1 MTTYSLT
8 ELLGQARK
16 DRYSI
21 ASFNVF
27 SLNTARAA
35 IAAAEAERSPVVLAF
50 AASHSKYADFDSL
63 AAGLVS
69 LTDRATIPAV
79 LHLDHAESLDLVT
92 RAIQAGFNSVMFDG
106 YGLSPS
112 EKTRQTRSV
121 TDLAHSVGISV
132 EAEFGHITKLGEDE
146 SQRDELLLDPAEV
159 ARFVDETHI
168 DIVASAVGSVH
179 GLEEGCTNLRLDLL
193 QSVADQVTCFL
204 SLHGGSGMS
213 DDTVGAA
220 IQIGVVKFSYFT
232 GLSTASVNAA
242 AKRFA
247 LSPPPRLTELDSL
260 MMQAFQEQAQAKIRL
275 YGASGRA

>member
-1 MTTYSLT
+1 MTTCSLT
-8 ELLGQARK
+8 ELLGQAQK
-16 DRYSI
+16 DRYAI

-27 SLNTARAA
+27 SLNTARAV

-50 AASHSKYADFDSL
+50 AASHLKYADFDSL

-69 LTDRATIPAV
+69 LADRAAVPAV

-92 RAIQAGFNSVMFDG
+92 RAIQAGFSSVMFDG
-106 YGLSPS
+106 YGLSPA
-112 EKTRQTRSV
+112 EKIRQTHSV
-121 TDLAHSVGISV
+121 TDLAHSVGICV

-146 SQRDELLLDPAEV
+146 NRRDELLLDPAEV

-179 GLEEGCTNLRLDLL
+179 GLEEGRTNLRTDLL
-193 QSVADQVTCFL
+193 RSVADQVTCFL
-204 SLHGGSGMS
+204 SLHGGSGMP
-213 DDTVGAA
+213 DDAVDAA

-232 GLSTASVNAA
+232 GLSTAGVNAA
-242 AKRFA
+242 AKRLA
-247 LSPPPRLTELDSL
+247 QSPYPRLTELDSL

-275 YGASGRA
+275 YGATGRA

>member
-1 MTTYSLT
+1 MTAHSLT
-8 ELLGQARK
+8 ELLDQARK
-16 DRYSI
+16 DSYAI

-27 SLNTARAA
+27 SLNTARAV

-50 AASHSKYADFDSL
+50 AASHLKYADFYSL

-69 LTDRATIPAV
+69 LAGRATVPTV

-92 RAIQAGFNSVMFDG
+92 QAIQAGFGSVMFDG
-106 YGLSPS
+106 YGLSPG
-112 EKTRQTRSV
+112 EKIRQTRSV

-146 SQRDELLLDPAEV
+146 GQRDELLLDPDQV
-159 ARFVDETHI
+159 AHFVDETHI

-179 GLEEGCTNLRLDLL
+179 GLEEGRTNLQMDLL
-193 QSVADQVTCFL
+193 HSVADQVTCFL

-213 DDTVGAA
+213 DEVVSAA
-220 IQIGVVKFSYFT
+220 IQTGVVKFSYFT

-242 AKRFA
+242 ARRLA
-247 LSPPPRLTELDSL
+247 VGPPPRLTELDSL
-260 MMQAFQEQAQAKIRL
+260 MMQAFQEQARAKIRL

>member
-1 MTTYSLT
+1 MTTSSLT
-8 ELLGQARK
+8 GLLGQARK
-16 DRYSI
+16 DRYAI

-50 AASHSKYADFDSL
+50 AASHAKYADFDSL

-69 LTDRATIPAV
+69 LAARATVPTV
-79 LHLDHAESLDLVT
+79 LHLDHAESLGLVT
-92 RAIQAGFNSVMFDG
+92 RAIQAGFGSVMFDG
-106 YGLSPS
+106 YGLSPG
-112 EKTRQTRSV
+112 EKTRQTASV
-121 TDLAHSVGISV
+121 TDLAHSAGITV
-132 EAEFGHITKLGEDE
+132 EAEFGHITKVGEDE
-146 SQRDELLLDPAEV
+146 GRRDELLLDPAEV
-159 ARFVDETHI
+159 ARFVDETRI

-179 GLEEGCTNLRLDLL
+179 GLEAGRTNLRLDLL

-220 IQIGVVKFSYFT
+220 IKIGVVKFSYFT

-242 AKRFA
+242 AKRLGA
-247 LSPPPRLTELDSL
+247 RPYPRLTELDSL

>member
-1 MTTYSLT
+1 MTTYPLT

-27 SLNTARAA
+27 SLNTARAV

-63 AAGLVS
+63 AAGLTS
-69 LTDRATIPAV
+69 LADRATIPVV

-106 YGLSPS
+106 YGLSPD
-112 EKTRQTRSV
+112 EKIRHTRSV
-121 TDLAHSVGISV
+121 TDLAHSVGIAV

-146 SQRDELLLDPAEV
+146 NQRDELLLDPAEV
-159 ARFVDETHI
+159 ARFVEETHI

-179 GLEEGCTNLRLDLL
+179 GLEEGRTNLRFDLL
-193 QSVADQVTCFL
+193 QSVADQATCFL

-213 DDTVGAA
+213 DDTVSAA
-220 IQIGVVKFSYFT
+220 IQLGVVKFSYFT
-232 GLSTASVNAA
+232 GLSTASVTAA
-242 AKRFA
+242 AKRLD
-247 LSPPPRLTELDSL
+247 LSPHPRLTELDSL

-275 YGASGRA
+275 YGASGRG